1 MQMPNINTEKKHFSQ
16 LKEGAACMTRGQ
28 NDTIPPTMTLVAKKT
43 EVTSIS
49 PITKPE
55 QTSAGNRLNI
65 TTLTS
70 GPIDALITNVSVN
83 NVTIGND
90 INRTTTVV
98 RQGNDDS
105 NNRTR
110 GGWCYNRGK

>member
-1 MQMPNINTEKKHFSQ
+1 MPNINTERKHFSQ

-28 NDTIPPTMTLVAKKT
+28 NDTITPTMTPVANKT

-49 PITKPE
+49 PTTKPE